1 MGGGSGD
8 LSIPRLTVAFY
19 IACPGCGEEDD
30 LSGAPTDLGVE
41 LTCGSCGLRWVR
53 GPSTSCSTCD
63 SQDLQTVPLAIV
75 EKSRGTQLSVV
86 GTRPVTLC
94 SVCDADRLEKYH
106 ANRPNPL
113 MPDTLPTIG
122 EEHLNG

>member
-1 MGGGSGD
+1 MGRGSGD
-8 LSIPRLTVAFY
+8 LSIPGLIVAFD
-19 IACPGCGEEDD
+19 IACSRCGEEDD
-30 LSGAPTDLGVE
+30 LAGVSSDFGIE
-41 LTCGSCGLRWVR
+41 LTCGSCGFVWAR
-53 GPSTSCSTCD
+53 GPSTTCSTCG
-63 SQDLQTVPLAIV
+63 SEDLQTVPLAIV

-94 SVCDADRLEKYH
+94 SVCDADRLERYH